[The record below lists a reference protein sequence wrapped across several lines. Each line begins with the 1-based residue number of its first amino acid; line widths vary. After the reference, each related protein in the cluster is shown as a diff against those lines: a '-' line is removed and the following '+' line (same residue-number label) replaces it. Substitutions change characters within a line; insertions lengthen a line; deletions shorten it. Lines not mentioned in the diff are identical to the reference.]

1 MKKLRKYL
9 FIIFISLLSF
19 NTKVS
24 ALTSIAYINI
34 EDNSISYNGK
44 DYSNIKE
51 YTSLEDFLVDYNA
64 KNLPEIYITDFL
76 FDGVSSVKNPNL
88 DDFIDNNSN
97 DTKIKTLEIK
107 ALNINTTGDIEL
119 TGTAKGYMIAVNTNN
134 LKGNIN
140 LILNNVNIDTDT
152 KKAPAI
158 FVYNKETTYTDC
170 KVTIITKENT
180 KNYIEGGK
188 FKKVSLLPSDDLD
201 AYKSYY
207 TGSQLSNYEKYSS
220 YYGIYS
226 ASELNNI
233 LFATVKADNE
243 DLNNG
248 DPYLFYKGSG
258 AISSDIDLYFEGKG
272 YLKVISKNK
281 EGIETKGNLTFSG
294 GTGDYEIH
302 AHDDCLNTTAANS
315 AGNNVRNTLTID
327 VNSLIAIVDDDSDAG
342 DAIDSN
348 GTLIINGGKIYAF
361 AHSSSNDSGLDSED
375 DIYING
381 GTIISTGNMA
391 DAVSSE
397 SKQKYLY
404 IRFNTKIDSG
414 TIIVIKN
421 QDDNIITAFKTTK
434 TISTLLYSADNLNY
448 KSLKVY
454 ANGEIEGQE
463 ENGLYTEINSYTN
476 GEEISYQEINMT
488 NDMINNKPNNNF
500 ILNLLIVELVLLT
513 IDLGYILIDKYLNK
527 KKIKN
532 I

>member
-1 MKKLRKYL
+1 MKKLTKYL
-9 FIIFISLLSF
+9 FIIFIGILFF
-19 NTKVS
+19 NTKVL
-24 ALTSIAYINI
+24 ALTEKAYINI
-34 EDNSISYNGK
+34 TNNTISYNDK
-44 DYSNIKE
+44 DYNSIKE
-51 YTSLEDFLVDYNA
+51 YTSLEDFLVDYNS
-64 KNLPEIYITDFL
+64 KNIPEIYITDFL
-76 FDGVSSVKNPNL
+76 FDGVSSVKSPEL

-140 LILNNVNIDTDT
+140 LILNNIDIDTDT

-170 KVTIITKENT
+170 KITITTKENT

-188 FKKVSLLPSDDLD
+188 FKKASLLPSDDLD
-201 AYKSYY
+201 TYKTYY
-207 TGSQLSNYEKYSS
+207 TGNQLTNYENYSS
-220 YYGIYS
+220 YYGIYTK
-226 ASELNNI
+226 SELNNI
-233 LFATVKADNE
+233 LFATVKADRE
-243 DLNNG
+243 DLNDG

-272 YLKVISKNK
+272 YLKVTSKNK

-294 GTGDYEIH
+294 GTGDYEIY
-302 AHDDCLNTTAANS
+302 AYDDCLNTTTSKS
-315 AGNNVRNTLTID
+315 AGNNVRNTLTIN
-327 VNSLIAIVDDDSDAG
+327 VNSLVAIVNDEGDEG

-348 GTLIINGGKIYAF
+348 GTLIINGGKIYAI

-375 DIYING
+375 GIYING

-391 DAVSSE
+391 DMISNE
-397 SKQKYLY
+397 SKQKYIYLNFKDK
-404 IRFNTKIDSG
+404 IPANTL
-414 TIIVIKN
+414 IVIKDN
-421 QDDNIITAFKTTK
+421 NDNIIAAFKTTK

-454 ANGEIEGQE
+454 INGEIEGKE
-463 ENGLYTEINSYTN
+463 ENGLYIQINSYTD
-476 GEEISYQEINMT
+476 GEEISYQEINST
-488 NDMINNKPNNNF
+488 NNMINNKSNNNF
-500 ILNLLIVELVLLT
+500 ILNILIIELILLT
-513 IDLGYILIDKYLNK
+513 IDLGYILIDKYIKNK
-527 KKIKN
+527 KNKN